1 MCCMYIYIYIYIYLI
16 LHNNIFRTMC
26 AYHAILKFFYA
37 RDFIIR
43 VCVHVRVYVCILLKV
58 NRNLK
63 I

>member
-1 MCCMYIYIYIYIYLI
+1 MCCMYKYIYVYLI
-16 LHNNIFRTMC
+16 LHGNIQTMC

-43 VCVHVRVYVCILLKV
+43 VCVHVRVYVHILVKV
-58 NRNLK
+58 NHNLK